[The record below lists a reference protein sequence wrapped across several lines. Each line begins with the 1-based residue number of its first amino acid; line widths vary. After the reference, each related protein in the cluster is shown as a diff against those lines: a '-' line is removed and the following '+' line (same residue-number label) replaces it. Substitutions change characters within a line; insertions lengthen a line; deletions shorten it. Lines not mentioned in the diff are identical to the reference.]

1 MRQGVRSR
9 FLRPLPCL
17 RPGRKAAALG
27 LLLAAALPLAAP
39 SRAASLD
46 VAWWRDGAIE
56 VRQLRQGGPAP
67 RPFDGS
73 RQVPLASLWKLFVY
87 IYAADSK
94 LAMPDYRCGGRDP
107 EEVYCCDAGQSIGPD
122 AALAQSCGPFFSPKR
137 LMISTL
143 SWRAYW
149 TARLGAAPMG
159 DFAWLADPAQLTPGR
174 LVRLDSLLRAL
185 DSIPAA
191 SRADAEGA
199 LLRVVL
205 DGRGAG
211 AARWFGGQLRVKTY
225 SWHETSKAG
234 RSAERLGGAAGWLAD
249 GTPVWFGG
257 VGGSSNVFQQW
268 APRLAAGLPLLRPAQ
283 DSGCVVVDYFKR
295 YPIRAVRGAEGP
307 AVAGP
312 LNGRYHVQFENG
324 QNLALR
330 SAGEM
335 MLVKEADGRTRLRG
349 RFGVNE
355 YVARVLD
362 REAGTGQPEA
372 AKALAIAARSYL
384 RQNAVTVA
392 GCQQITDSSATQRV
406 SPSPA
411 TPAALEIARWT
422 DQLIVDG
429 VTVRYHRDQRS
440 EGTLVWT
447 EALAQAKRGKLYD
460 DLLAEAYPGGSLSTV
475 NNTGAS
481 CQRLAQNEAWL
492 TRAVPRWQRVL
503 GGEMGYEAPP
513 QPPQVCALSVGA
525 PYSEQSRNR
534 IFMRPLATRED
545 RITLA
550 HEYLHLGLRRH
561 PRGQDENYVEQL
573 ARRLVDLNLEA
584 L

>member
-1 MRQGVRSR
+1 MRFVRPA
-9 FLRPLPCL
+9 LM
-17 RPGRKAAALG
+17 AA
-27 LLLAAALPLAAP
+27 LLLAMPAW
-39 SRAASLD
+39 SASLD
-46 VAWWRDGAIE
+46 VAWWRDGKME
-56 VRQLRQGGPAP
+56 VRQLRQGGAAP
-67 RPFDGS
+67 PPFDGT

-87 IYAADSK
+87 VYASDNK
-94 LAMPDYRCGGRDP
+94 VAMPDYRCGGRDP
-107 EEVYCCDAGQSIGPD
+107 EEVYCCDAGQSIGHD

-137 LMISTL
+137 LMITAAP
-143 SWRAYW
+143 WRQYW
-149 TARLGAAPMG
+149 TTRLGSAPAG
-159 DFAWLADPAQLTPGR
+159 DFAWLADPAQLAPGR

-191 SRADAEGA
+191 SRMDAEAA

-211 AARWFGGQLRVKTY
+211 TARWFGSQLRVKTY
-225 SWHETSKAG
+225 SWHEQ
-234 RSAERLGGAAGWLAD
+234 RRVDERIGGAAGWLAD
-249 GTPVWFGG
+249 GTPIWFGG
-257 VGGSSNVFQQW
+257 AGGSSNVFEQW
-268 APRLAAGLPLLRPAQ
+268 APRLAASLPPVGAA
-283 DSGCVVVDYFKR
+283 DDGGCVVVDYFKR
-295 YPIRAVRGAEGP
+295 YPIRAVRGERG
-307 AVAGP
+307 VAAPGP

-330 SAGEM
+330 SSGEL
-335 MLVKEADGRTRLRG
+335 MLVQEQGGRPQLRG

-362 REAGTGQPEA
+362 REASANEQEA
-372 AKALAIAARSYL
+372 AKALAIAARTYL
-384 RQNAVTVA
+384 QQNAVTVA
-392 GCQQITDSSATQRV
+392 GCQQIADSSATQRV

-411 TPAALEIARWT
+411 TPAALAIARWT

-429 VTVRYHRDQRS
+429 VTVRYHSNQAS
-440 EGTLVWT
+440 EGTMAWS
-447 EALAQAKRGKLYD
+447 EAVRQARQGKHYD
-460 DLLAEAYPGGSLSTV
+460 ELLAAAYPGGALSTV
-475 NNTGAS
+475 GNTGVR
-481 CQRLAQNEAWL
+481 CRRLAQNEDWL
-492 TRAVPRWQRVL
+492 ARSVPRWQRVL
-503 GGEMGYEAPP
+503 LREAGYEAPP
-513 QPPQVCALSVGA
+513 QAPLVCALSSGA

-561 PRGQDENYVEQL
+561 PRGQDEEYVERL